1 MKFVYADAF
10 KDQAESIQQLL
21 LDFSQNG
28 KTFSSG
34 RNTIKTFNLNGRIVN
49 VKSFK
54 IPNLINKVVYR
65 FFRKSKAE
73 RSFSYAEYLLSREIG
88 TPFPVAYA
96 EECKWIT
103 FGRSYYVCDHLEYDF
118 TFRDI
123 EKFEDEEH
131 KEAVLRAFTRFT
143 YDLHEKNIEFLDH
156 SPGNTLIRVNGDDF
170 EFFLVDLNRMNFKR
184 LNFKQRMK
192 NFSRLTPN
200 KEMIKII
207 ANEYSVLTAWNENE
221 VFETMWGY
229 TDSFFEKRAKNRK
242 FKSGLKK
249 MFGIR

>member
-1 MKFVYADAF
+1 M
-10 KDQAESIQQLL
+10 
-21 LDFSQNG
+21 
-28 KTFSSG
+28 
-34 RNTIKTFNLNGRIVN
+34 
-49 VKSFK
+49 
-54 IPNLINKVVYR
+54 
-65 FFRKSKAE
+65 
-73 RSFSYAEYLLSREIG
+73 
-88 TPFPVAYA
+88 
-96 EECKWIT
+96 
-103 FGRSYYVCDHLEYDF
+103 
-118 TFRDI
+118 
-123 EKFEDEEH
+123 
-131 KEAVLRAFTRFT
+131 
-143 YDLHEKNIEFLDH
+143 
-156 SPGNTLIRVNGDDF
+156 NGDDF